1 MELVN
6 ASGGGMPGPCWHE
19 RLWLFRC
26 KGDCSDPGN
35 RGSYSELA
43 VAGGA
48 SGGGYSCG
56 AGCTTASNEVVGQP
70 LYKATMSVR
79 RDRPDRPEKIADG
92 EHHQEAKADKRG
104 SLQAAGSEIRIARP
118 YHLVKAPSLVV
129 KLCADSADK
138 KIPMRRHRPENDS
151 RAILDLPVSLGQR
164 RQYNVSFGHRR
175 RSSVSYTGS
184 SVP

>member
-1 MELVN
+1 MGAVHHAAELSCVDEVHLP
-6 ASGGGMPGPCWHE
+6 ALVAERAIVRHHLRAMRVRLMPLD
-19 RLWLFRC
+19 R
-26 KGDCSDPGN
+26 S
-35 RGSYSELA
+35 A
-43 VAGGA
+43 A
-48 SGGGYSCG
+48 
-56 AGCTTASNEVVGQP
+56 TNEVVGQP

-104 SLQAAGSEIRIARP
+104 SLQAAGGEIRIARP

-138 KIPMRRHRPENDS
+138 KIPMRRHHPENDS
-151 RAILDLPVSLGQR
+151 RAILDLPISLGQR

-184 SVP
+184 SVA